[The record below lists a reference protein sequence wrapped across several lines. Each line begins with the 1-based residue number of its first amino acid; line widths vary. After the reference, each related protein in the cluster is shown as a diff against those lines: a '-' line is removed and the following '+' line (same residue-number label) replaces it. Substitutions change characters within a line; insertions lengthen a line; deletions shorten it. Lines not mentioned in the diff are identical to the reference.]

1 MPVEVPTPYRPRAA
15 MATGR
20 LRVAA
25 RMRSVRPSSRG
36 RGRRRRRSR
45 RAVARTRRAGAQ
57 LAFGEDDQQRAGRPG
72 GQGSQQLDGG
82 EQPQQPAGDEHT
94 GAVADV
100 SRPRAGGRR
109 RRGPAGRSRAR
120 MAEDTAKLAA
130 LTQNAGATPNAA
142 TLAPPAGASAIWEM
156 TAADHRPLLA
166 AISSSSPTMA
176 GSTDAEAGLKN
187 TRSCR
192 QPERDG
198 IDRREMVI
206 NERQDRGQG
215 GTPQVRGD
223 HDAN

>member
-1 MPVEVPTPYRPRAA
+1 MAA
-15 MATGR
+15 
-20 LRVAA
+20 
-25 RMRSVRPSSRG
+25 
-36 RGRRRRRSR
+36 
-45 RAVARTRRAGAQ
+45 
-57 LAFGEDDQQRAGRPG
+57 
-72 GQGSQQLDGG
+72 
-82 EQPQQPAGDEHT
+82 
-94 GAVADV
+94 
-100 SRPRAGGRR
+100 
-109 RRGPAGRSRAR
+109 
-120 MAEDTAKLAA
+120 DTAKLAA

-142 TLAPPAGASAIWEM
+142 TIAPPAGASAIWEM

-223 HDAN
+223 HDANAGQPVHHGTGDRGEQHRHDLRDDRAADPSTRAGQPKHQHDHGDGVHRVTPPGDGLRSEQAPVTAAGQHRPQPGPSPSGHVIIVRPVYR